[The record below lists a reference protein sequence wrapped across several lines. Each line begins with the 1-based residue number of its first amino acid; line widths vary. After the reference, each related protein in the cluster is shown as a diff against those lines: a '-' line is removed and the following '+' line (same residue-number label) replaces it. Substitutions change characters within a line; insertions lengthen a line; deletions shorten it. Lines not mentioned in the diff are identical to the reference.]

1 MEAYFKKLYQG
12 SRESLF
18 EEIRSS
24 LENQQKEF
32 IVTANPETFM
42 IGDQNPDFHNLLM
55 KEDTKII
62 PDGIGLVKGANMLG
76 IPVRERITGMDLV
89 SFLLEEGNKQG
100 KSLYLYGATPEVITK
115 MCEMLEQRYPHIK
128 VCGVHDGYSDDS
140 DDIFKDI
147 LDHGPDLVFVALG
160 IPRQELLID
169 RYFPLAKKGIFVG
182 VGASFDGLSGMKQR
196 APQVFIDH
204 NLEWLYRIVK
214 EPKRMKRFYRS
225 NIKFIWKIQKLKRGA
240 KRGG

>member
-62 PDGIGLVKGANMLG
+62 PDGIGLVKGA
-76 IPVRERITGMDLV
+76 
-89 SFLLEEGNKQG
+89 
-100 KSLYLYGATPEVITK
+100 
-115 MCEMLEQRYPHIK
+115 
-128 VCGVHDGYSDDS
+128 
-140 DDIFKDI
+140 
-147 LDHGPDLVFVALG
+147 DLVFVALG

-182 VGASFDGLSGMKQR
+182 VGGSFDVLSGMKQR